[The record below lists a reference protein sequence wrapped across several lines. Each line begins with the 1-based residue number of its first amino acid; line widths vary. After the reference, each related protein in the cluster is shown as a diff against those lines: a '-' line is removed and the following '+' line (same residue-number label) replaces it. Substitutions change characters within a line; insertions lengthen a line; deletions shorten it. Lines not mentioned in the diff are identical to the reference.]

1 MQLLLIRHAQ
11 THANVTRALD
21 TAHPGAD
28 LTDLGTAQVQALTDQ
43 LAHER
48 IDAVFASPRLRARR
62 TAEGLALP
70 RGLAL
75 ELRDGLVEI
84 SAGDHEMSEETEHA
98 TAYVESVLAWAA
110 GDLSSTLPGG
120 ESGAHA
126 LGRFDAVV
134 DEVLATGHDTVAVVS
149 HGAMLRTWCGARVG
163 NVPHDLV
170 RDHPL
175 PNTGLIRLRRDGD
188 AWAAAAWDGQ
198 PITSH

>member
-28 LTDLGTAQVQALTDQ
+28 LTDLGASQVQALTEQ
-43 LAHER
+43 LARER

-70 RGLAL
+70 RGLDL

-84 SAGDHEMSEETEHA
+84 SAGDHEMSEATEHA
-98 TAYVESVLAWAA
+98 AAYVESVLAWAA
-110 GDLSSTLPGG
+110 GDLRATLPGG
-120 ESGAHA
+120 ESGEHV
-126 LGRFDAVV
+126 LGRFDSVI
-134 DEVLATGHDTVAVVS
+134 DEILGAGLETVAVVS

-163 NVPHDLV
+163 NVSHDLV
-170 RDHPL
+170 REHPL
-175 PNTGLIRLRRDGD
+175 PNTGLIRLDRADGG
-188 AWAAAAWDGQ
+188 WAATHWDGQ
-198 PITSH
+198 PLATR